1 MAKKF
6 TITGNCVSRLH
17 YMADTSA
24 KMKEILAL
32 VENGEY
38 FTMNRPRQ
46 FGKTTSYFRLFA
58 ILRER
63 PDYLAFPI
71 SFEGVGDTVFTDE
84 ESFCTMFLGQLRKKM
99 ISFGETD
106 AANLL
111 KEWEAKS
118 TKMEHISEAITAL
131 AILVNKKM
139 VLLIDEVDKSSNN
152 QLFVSFLA
160 MLRDKYL
167 LQLEDLDKTFHSIVL
182 VGVHDVK
189 TLKWKLRP
197 EDERKF
203 NSPWNIAADFKVDMN
218 FYPHEIIPM
227 LEEYAA
233 ENAVKMD
240 FQAIADRL
248 FYYTSGY
255 PFLVSK
261 LCKMLDEDNIPNVA
275 KDAWKVEDVD
285 TAFNLLIKEK
295 NTNFDSLLKNLEDNQ
310 PLYDLT
316 QKVIL
321 NNDSIP
327 FNLHNP
333 TIELGMVYGIFAP
346 ENNGSDRL
354 QIHNRVYRELL
365 ANYMSIKMLLTM
377 DTHGATYQGRYLL
390 EDNTLDIPKL
400 LRAFQNFMQEEYS
413 KKDVNFIEREGR
425 LIFLAFLKPILNGGG
440 YAFKEP
446 QISEEKRLD
455 VVVTFMQHKYVIELK
470 IWYGDV
476 AHEKGLLQ
484 LSDYL
489 NKQHLETGY
498 LLIFDRTRQY
508 PNRAEWLEIDNKKV
522 FAAWV

>member
-1 MAKKF
+1 
-6 TITGNCVSRLH
+6 
-17 YMADTSA
+17 
-24 KMKEILAL
+24 
-32 VENGEY
+32 
-38 FTMNRPRQ
+38 
-46 FGKTTSYFRLFA
+46 
-58 ILRER
+58 
-63 PDYLAFPI
+63 
-71 SFEGVGDTVFTDE
+71 
-84 ESFCTMFLGQLRKKM
+84 
-99 ISFGETD
+99 
-106 AANLL
+106 
-111 KEWEAKS
+111 
-118 TKMEHISEAITAL
+118 
-131 AILVNKKM
+131 M

-152 QLFVSFLA
+152 QLFVNFLA
-160 MLRDKYL
+160 MLREKYL
-167 LQLEDLDKTFHSIVL
+167 AQLEGLDKTFYSIVL

-197 EDERKF
+197 EDEKKF

-218 FYPHEIIPM
+218 FYPPEIIPM
-227 LEEYAA
+227 LEEYAT
-233 ENAVKMD
+233 EKTVKMD
-240 FQAIADRL
+240 FQAIAERL

-285 TAFNLLIKEK
+285 TAFNVLIKEK

-346 ENNGSDRL
+346 ENDGSDRL
-354 QIHNRVYRELL
+354 KIHNRVYRELL

-390 EDNTLDIPKL
+390 EDNILDIPKL
-400 LRAFQNFMQEEYS
+400 LVAFQGFMQEEYS

-470 IWYGDV
+470 IWYGEV
-476 AHEKGLLQ
+476 AHEKGLVQ

-489 NKQHLETGY
+489 KKQHLDTGY

-508 PNRAEWLEIDNKKV
+508 PNRAEWLKIEDKKV